1 MDLPQPSSAKAVS
14 SRDFKQ
20 RNRRRRKRR
29 TRKSGGAGATQ
40 PPPPSPTVLSLMEMG
55 FPRNAVERAV
65 KAMPNAS
72 PSPVRLSKNV
82 SGKIGNVV
90 LVKPFL
96 STLRKFHWAFL
107 RLCCIFPLVQESIV
121 GWLLEHGVMDDEGDE
136 GGEDGE
142 DLESSDFEAGGP
154 GDTPT
159 VLMS

>member
-1 MDLPQPSSAKAVS
+1 MDLPQPSTAKAVS

-29 TRKSGGAGATQ
+29 TRKSGGGGATQ

-82 SGKIGNVV
+82 LGKIEKLVF
-90 LVKPFL
+90 VKPFL
-96 STLRKFHWAFL
+96 STLKEFHWAN
-107 RLCCIFPLVQESIV
+107 ISKVMYFPLLFRKASLV
-121 GWLLEHGVMDDEGDE
+121 GCWSTVWWMTRVTKVGRMGKTSRARILKQVDQVILL
-136 GGEDGE
+136 
-142 DLESSDFEAGGP
+142 LY
-154 GDTPT
+154 
-159 VLMS
+159 

>member
-29 TRKSGGAGATQ
+29 TRKSGGGGATQ

-72 PSPVRLSKNV
+72 PSPVRLSNNV
-82 SGKIGNVV
+82 S
-90 LVKPFL
+90 
-96 STLRKFHWAFL
+96 
-107 RLCCIFPLVQESIV
+107 
-121 GWLLEHGVMDDEGDE
+121 
-136 GGEDGE
+136 
-142 DLESSDFEAGGP
+142 
-154 GDTPT
+154 
-159 VLMS
+159 

>member
-1 MDLPQPSSAKAVS
+1 MDLPQPSTAKAVS

-29 TRKSGGAGATQ
+29 TRKSGGGGATQ

-82 SGKIGNVV
+82 SGKIENVPCSEV
-90 LVKPFL
+90 L
-96 STLRKFHWAFL
+96 
-107 RLCCIFPLVQESIV
+107 
-121 GWLLEHGVMDDEGDE
+121 
-136 GGEDGE
+136 
-142 DLESSDFEAGGP
+142 SSDFVAFSAPFEHLSVSLSPQVEGKKNSLLLSWTWPKRRQRRFIKGHFFKIQFSIY
-154 GDTPT
+154 TK
-159 VLMS
+159 VIQYQ